1 MCDLHHST
9 AANGNQ
15 QSRAGLADEDRVVCY
30 CDYDKIQGDY
40 TSCNRTISIWTD
52 IPFDIRYEEAALDS
66 LDIARFIVETV
77 EDKKAEDILL
87 LDLRPDTVL
96 ADFFILCN
104 ANSDRQLRA
113 MAENVREAVKE
124 RFGKLPLSMEGTPES
139 GWILIDY
146 ADVVVH
152 LFLEEERDYYAL
164 EQLWMQEGNVLVS
177 IQ

>member
-1 MCDLHHST
+1 
-9 AANGNQ
+9 
-15 QSRAGLADEDRVVCY
+15 
-30 CDYDKIQGDY
+30 
-40 TSCNRTISIWTD
+40 
-52 IPFDIRYEEAALDS
+52 
-66 LDIARFIVETV
+66 
-77 EDKKAEDILL
+77 
-87 LDLRPDTVL
+87 
-96 ADFFILCN
+96 
-104 ANSDRQLRA
+104 